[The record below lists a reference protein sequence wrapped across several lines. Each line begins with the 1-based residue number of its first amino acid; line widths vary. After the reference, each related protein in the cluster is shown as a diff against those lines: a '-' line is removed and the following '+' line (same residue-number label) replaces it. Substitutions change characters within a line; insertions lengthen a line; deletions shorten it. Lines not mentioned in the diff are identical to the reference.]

1 MCSKVFNFKINFSI
15 NIRSQT
21 RFHIKPIPAIPKS
34 KTNEIQTSKLTNW
47 VDVMGN
53 DLDYLESQGMLVRKW
68 LQPLEETHDFMVA
81 ALNPSAAVKRT
92 KQLILEIRSLQE
104 EIQIAQE
111 KTKDTECRL
120 EETVKY
126 LSNLERSI
134 TKAAY
139 VNLPSRLS
147 TAPNL
152 MSKNTKCKGPISSL
166 KIPTELKEFW
176 YPVEF
181 SARLSTGELLSIQL
195 FDETWVLWRDGNGR
209 PSCVKDQCAHRACP
223 LSLGEIK
230 DGEIQCPYHGWQFN
244 RQGSCTKIPS
254 TTIFP
259 NVHIRS
265 LPVSELDGL
274 IWVWPGQMA
283 PLNEIPVEVT
293 HPPSGF
299 QIHSELVL
307 EVPVEHGLL
316 LENLLDL
323 AHAPFTH
330 TDTFAK
336 DWQIPDSVK
345 FHASRM
351 LGGRWD
357 PYPIDMSFE
366 PPCMVV
372 STIGLA
378 QPGKLEVGTRA
389 VDCRRHLHQLHVCL
403 PSSEGK
409 CRLLYR
415 MSLDFLGWSKYVP
428 GIQKLWKSVAD
439 KVLSEDL
446 RLVVGQQERLSKGA
460 NVWSNPVSYDKLGVR
475 YRRWRNS
482 MSNPIEKDD
491 AERKLIVKKKMTA
504 AQLFS
509 LEE

>member
-1 MCSKVFNFKINFSI
+1 MKSISSIPPTKINVK
-15 NIRSQT
+15 Q
-21 RFHIKPIPAIPKS
+21 S
-34 KTNEIQTSKLTNW
+34 KKLNDW
-47 VDVMGN
+47 ADVVGN
-53 DLDYLESQGMLVRKW
+53 DLNYLESQGMFVRSW
-68 LQPLEETHDFMVA
+68 LRPLEETHDFMVA
-81 ALNPSAAVKRT
+81 ALNPVAGVERT
-92 KQLILEIRSLQE
+92 KQLIAEIRCLQE
-104 EIQIAQE
+104 ELATANE
-111 KTKDTECRL
+111 KNHDSECRL
-120 EETVKY
+120 NETLTY

-134 TKAAY
+134 TKAANVTVPAKASSDL
-139 VNLPSRLS
+139 VNIATTKSI
-147 TAPNL
+147 
-152 MSKNTKCKGPISSL
+152 KCKGPHSSL
-166 KIPTELKEFW
+166 KIPTDLKEFW

-181 SARLSTGELLSIQL
+181 SSRLNDGELLSIQL
-195 FDETWVLWRDGNGR
+195 FHETWLLWRDSAGR
-209 PSCVKDQCAHRACP
+209 PACVKDQCAHRACP
-223 LSLGEIK
+223 LSLGKII
-230 DGEIQCPYHGWQFN
+230 DGEVQCPYHGWQFD

-254 TTIFP
+254 TTTFP

-274 IWVWPGQMA
+274 LWIWPGELA
-283 PLNEIPVEVT
+283 PANEIPAEIT
-293 HPPSGF
+293 HPPTGF
-299 QIHSELVL
+299 NIHSELVL

-330 TDTFAK
+330 TGTFAK
-336 DWQIPDSVK
+336 DWQIPDAVK

-415 MSLDFLGWSKYVP
+415 MSMDFLGWSRYLP
-428 GIQKLWKSVAD
+428 GIQKIWKSVAN
-439 KVLSEDL
+439 KVLGEDL
-446 RLVVGQQERLSKGA
+446 RLVVGQQERLKKGA
-460 NVWSNPVSYDKLGVR
+460 SVWSNPVSYDKLGVR

-482 MSNPIEKDD
+482 MSNSLEKDD
-491 AERKLIVKKKMTA
+491 AERQLRNKMTA
-504 AQLFS
+504 AELFS
-509 LEE
+509 LDD